1 MINQFRQGDVL
12 IERVDSIPSAT
23 KNVEATS
30 GRTLLVRG
38 EGRNHG
44 HFATGE
50 GVTVLE
56 PENKN
61 FNGEEVEF
69 FLKVEEDAINAKIEH
84 LLVETGVF
92 TDEHGPIDLPAGNWK
107 VTRQVEYDAYEKTVS
122 KVMD

>member
-12 IERVDSIPSAT
+12 IERVDNIPEA
-23 KNVEATS
+23 KNVEPIN

-56 PENKN
+56 PKNKN

-69 FLKVEEDAINAKIEH
+69 FLKVNDDAINAQIEH

-92 TDEHGPIDLPAGNWK
+92 TDEHSPIDLPAGNWK
-107 VTRQVEYDAYEKTVS
+107 VTRQVEYDPYEKTVN